1 MATTPNL
8 TNAPIDALTK
18 LDSTASTSTPTSA
31 LVAPTNGAKIG
42 VFRAISTDTTQTIM
56 LGIYKSI
63 SSVDYLLGY
72 VTLGAA
78 ASATAPTVADI
89 LSEIWGG
96 NAMNLA
102 YGTTLK
108 VLPSVAPAS
117 GKNVIVHI
125 EGASF

>member
-8 TNAPIDALTK
+8 TSTPIDALTK
-18 LDSTASTSTPTSA
+18 LDSTASTSTPASA
-31 LVAPTNGAKIG
+31 LVAPANGAKIG
-42 VFRAISTDTTQTIM
+42 VFRAISTDTTQTIS
-56 LGIYKSI
+56 LGVYKSV
-63 SSVDYLLGY
+63 SGVDYLLGY
-72 VTLGAA
+72 VALGAA
-78 ASATAPTVADI
+78 SSATGPAAADI

-102 YGTTLK
+102 SGTTIK

-117 GKNVIVHI
+117 GKNVIVQI

>member
-8 TNAPIDALTK
+8 TNTPIDALTK
-18 LDSTASTSTPTSA
+18 LDSTASTSTPASA
-31 LVAPTNGAKIG
+31 LVAPANGAKIG

-63 SSVDYLLGY
+63 SGVDSLLGY

-78 ASATAPTVADI
+78 SAATSPSVADI
-89 LSEIWGG
+89 LSQIWGG

-102 YGTTLK
+102 YGTTIK
-108 VLPSVAPAS
+108 VLPSAAPAS
-117 GKNVIVHI
+117 GKNVIIHI